1 MMLIQRNLFAIARVL
16 VVTELVVRGYFPNIS
31 ACPSRQDLK
40 NNFLDSKIHS
50 SGMSI
55 KTVTV
60 TTCLH
65 VIAHLHCR
73 RRTRLRTQTEFLS
86 CTEIG
91 SRDLSRSLC
100 NVNMFCIAQCSH
112 ELGIRIRVRTR
123 VRIRECK

>member
-1 MMLIQRNLFAIARVL
+1 MMQKQTGWVLVVRKLFNTAVNDVDTKKSVRYSRVL

-65 VIAHLHCR
+65 VIGHLHCR
-73 RRTRLRTQTEFLS
+73 RRTRLRTQT
-86 CTEIG
+86 
-91 SRDLSRSLC
+91 
-100 NVNMFCIAQCSH
+100 
-112 ELGIRIRVRTR
+112 GIPVLYRN
-123 VRIRECK
+123 RE